1 LRAGVKVGVGKAVLV
16 GEGDPTD
23 VRVGVIEGWAV
34 GVGVRVGVDETCAVG
49 PGVRVGV
56 GREVGVGVGVSAAPK
71 PETVRFNSTSV
82 SLCQVPV
89 WSASTPT
96 NSN

>member
-1 LRAGVKVGVGKAVLV
+1 MRAGVKVGVGKAVFV
-16 GEGDPTD
+16 GEGDPRD
-23 VRVGVIEGWAV
+23 VRVGVLEGWI
-34 GVGVRVGVDETCAVG
+34 VGVRVGVGETCAVG

-56 GREVGVGVGVSAAPK
+56 GWRVGVGVGVAGASK

>member
-1 LRAGVKVGVGKAVLV
+1 LRAGVKVGVGKAVFV
-16 GEGDPTD
+16 GEGDPRD
-23 VRVGVIEGWAV
+23 ARVGVIEGWTV
-34 GVGVRVGVDETCAVG
+34 GVGETCAVG

-56 GREVGVGVGVSAAPK
+56 GRKVGVGVGVSAAPK